1 MSGILHGVRL
11 RKNFKTRE
19 EAAAEKA
26 ALEIKA
32 LQSTSGLRSIAT
44 ALTEERVREAEALF
58 QRVNGKS
65 HPLSFYVD
73 FALANYREPDK
84 QKTLAEGMELPL
96 RRCGV
101 AGRRGRTG
109 RRAVDRSGRAMASA
123 RYSASRAASSCNS
136 SMISGCRCWRNSHA
150 QGQHSTTPGD
160 RHPIFC
166 ATFHRKFPT
175 SFRFAAVSI

>member
-1 MSGILHGVRL
+1 MNQTKFVVSRFENRNGVISWRMSGILYGVRL

-58 QRVNGKS
+58 QRVDGKS
-65 HPLSFYVD
+65 RPLSFYVD

-84 QKTLAEGMELPL
+84 QKSLAEGSRKYTC
-96 RRCGV
+96 RRLMPCSNETSATV
-101 AGRRGRTG
+101 A
-109 RRAVDRSGRAMASA
+109 
-123 RYSASRAASSCNS
+123 ASR
-136 SMISGCRCWRNSHA
+136 IRERIVIRVHEA
-150 QGQHSTTPGD
+150 QRGLGPDFLQ
-160 RHPIFC
+160 RL
-166 ATFHRKFPT
+166 
-175 SFRFAAVSI
+175 